1 MSTAASVAEL
11 LRVAG
16 VEADYERLDPQAQVA
31 LLRNELAHGRLLRN
45 PYSSYSEETQSEYA
59 ILEAAA
65 AAHARFGPACITT
78 YIVSKTSG
86 VANLLEVYLLLKEV
100 GLYRPGDPPSCPIMA
115 VPLFET
121 IADLEA
127 AATVMHDF
135 LALPE
140 IEALA
145 RARGGVQEVMIGYS
159 DSNKDGGYL
168 TSIWALHETSL
179 ALVVVFRSCRRST
192 AALSRPRRRGR
203 TRRRIGIRRH
213 PGPATGECWRAHP
226 HHRAGRSDRLKV
238 RRPRPWGSQS

>member
-1 MSTAASVAEL
+1 MSTAASSPSCFAWPAWKRITRGSIPKPGGAAAQRTRAWAPVAQPL
-11 LRVAG
+11 LVVLRG
-16 VEADYERLDPQAQVA
+16 DP
-31 LLRNELAHGRLLRN
+31 
-45 PYSSYSEETQSEYA
+45 SEYA

-140 IEALA
+140 IDVLA

-179 ALVVVFRSCRRST
+179 ALVVVFRSCRHST

-203 TRRRIGIRRH
+203 TRRWIGIRRH
-213 PGPATGECWRAHP
+213 PGQPPGVL
-226 HHRAGRSDRLKV
+226 AGASASPSREK
-238 RRPRPWGSQS
+238 